1 MATDAGQSE
10 IPAKL
15 LAELPVEEPVFK
27 SAPAR
32 LASSPTAAEGL
43 PVNAVLT
50 AARLSFVPGERSV
63 PSSNDPIRIL
73 VGELWQLVKPALLE
87 AFPLAQLIAARQR
100 GPAPLAG
107 RGRPAIEVPLQMLE
121 GVFVAG
127 AAPGWL
133 GLRISLPP
141 DDPRLPFTLYLE
153 LGESAAAEW
162 RDLIDSARRA
172 ARPRPELERPYALYY
187 LFRPLPS
194 PWVFV
199 RRGLAAAGPRDE
211 ATLTEVGRGKL
222 ALGADGP
229 VLTKAPA
236 EPIVPYEAV
245 ERVEIAHA
253 TKWRNGWIDLVTS
266 DNAFDFLAPRADQ
279 RILEDLALLV
289 AELSG
294 AQVVVH
300 PGPVAVGRVAFRATW
315 LAAAGA
321 GLAELAHLLFFS

>member
-1 MATDAGQSE
+1 VATDVELAQ

-15 LAELPVEEPVFK
+15 LAELPAEEPVFK

-32 LASSPTAAEGL
+32 LAPSPGAPDPLA
-43 PVNAVLT
+43 VNAVLT
-50 AARLSFVPGERSV
+50 AARLSFVPGERSAPV
-63 PSSNDPIRIL
+63 SNDPIRIL
-73 VGELWQLVKPALLE
+73 VSELWQLVKPAVFD
-87 AFPLAQLIAARQR
+87 AFPLVQLIAARQR

-107 RGRPAIEVPLQMLE
+107 RGRPAIEVPLQMLD
-121 GVFVAG
+121 GVFLAG

-153 LGESAAAEW
+153 LGEAAAAEW
-162 RDLIDSARRA
+162 HDLIDGARRA

-199 RRGLAAAGPRDE
+199 RRGRADAAARDD
-211 ATLTEVGRGKL
+211 AVLREVGRGKL

-245 ERVEIAHA
+245 DRVEIAHA

-266 DNAFDFLAPRADQ
+266 ETAFDFLAPRADQ
-279 RILEDLALLV
+279 RALEDLALLV

-294 AQVVVH
+294 APVVVH
-300 PGPVAVGRVAFRATW
+300 PGPVAMSRVAFRAAW
-315 LAAAGA
+315 LTAAGA
-321 GLAELAHLLFFS
+321 GLAELAHLFFF